1 MSPLIEVYDPALPAD
16 IDPSGQGDDRIRELK
31 RALTERLNR
40 VWPNWPNGDPLTW
53 TNGIIPSAAMTF
65 AAGSVPAASLPAKS
79 VTQALI
85 ALLAIGT
92 PELIDLSVTAAKIA
106 AGAVT
111 DFQLGLFNG
120 TKINDGTL
128 NATKI
133 IDGTIGS
140 GKYALLSVLTGV
152 LADAAVTTA
161 KLADLNVTNA
171 KIADTT
177 IEIAK
182 LSVAAKGLIA
192 VTKFVD
198 VVVVLTTLGSRVTV
212 TQAPTAFAGV
222 VQHDAVVCAFPP
234 EFIPFTDGSQKKL
247 LAIDAYAD
255 VNQITLVLRNN
266 NDGPL
271 DFPASSVRC
280 FVTKSATAW
289 GL

>member
-1 MSPLIEVYDPALPAD
+1 MSPLIETYDPAQPAD
-16 IDPSGQGDDRIRELK
+16 IDQSAQGDDRIRELK

-53 TNGIIPSAAMTF
+53 TAGIIPSAALTF
-65 AAGSVPAASLPAKS
+65 SAGSVPALSLPAKS

-92 PELIDLSVTAAKIA
+92 PELIDLAVTAAKIA
-106 AGAVT
+106 NGAVG
-111 DFQLGLFNG
+111 DVQLGNFPG
-120 TKINDGTL
+120 THVTDNTL
-128 NATKI
+128 PGAKL
-133 IDGTIGS
+133 IDASIGS
-140 GKYALLSVLTGV
+140 AKYALLSILAGA
-152 LADAAVTTA
+152 LADGAVSTSKILDA
-161 KLADLNVTNA
+161 NVTNA
-171 KIADTT
+171 KVLDTT
-177 IEIAK
+177 LEVVK
-182 LSVAAKGLIA
+182 FSVAAKGLIS

-198 VVVVLTTLGSRVTV
+198 VVVVLTTLGSRATV

-222 VQHDAVVCAFPP
+222 AQKDSVACAFPP
-234 EFIPFTDGSQKKL
+234 EFIPLTDGSQRKL

-271 DFPASSVRC
+271 DFPASTIRC
-280 FVTKSATAW
+280 FVTKTATAW